1 MLGYAILAV
10 EGRHEKKYI
19 VNLSESDRKHL
30 QEIVGKGRHAA
41 SKIKRANILLK
52 AMLRVRGGRMRRSPK
67 RLGATCGRF
76 VICENVFRKG
86 VSWVPWSVGN
96 LRIRRVCVG

>member
-1 MLGYAILAV
+1 M
-10 EGRHEKKYI
+10 EKKYI

-52 AMLRVRGGRMRRSPK
+52 ADVTGPGWPDTQIAEAFGCHLRTVRK
-67 RLGATCGRF
+67 RTHIA
-76 VICENVFRKG
+76 
-86 VSWVPWSVGN
+86 
-96 LRIRRVCVG
+96 